1 MFSDIFQIISVKC
14 SNASKYIFQ
23 VRKLE
28 KLVFFT
34 ATMTV
39 FLKLGKIKIFS
50 CNAFTILNVT
60 KLCILEKQKLTK
72 KDHGQQW
79 PKVSYYVVTFY
90 LFPLFYSLLGA
101 NCEEHLAY
109 LRTKSVPRYN
119 FFCSSF
125 GILFI
130 FHHQSHLPLYPFR
143 TLHSGKYHRL
153 RNLCHSLWDLLQV
166 WDLILESGNC
176 IIS

>member
-90 LFPLFYSLLGA
+90 LFHLFYSLLGA

-130 FHHQSHLPLYPFR
+130 LRYILPSQHLLDQSQQWKHKTNVWNLFKVNYKDTR
-143 TLHSGKYHRL
+143 TTSSFWCFYY
-153 RNLCHSLWDLLQV
+153 
-166 WDLILESGNC
+166 
-176 IIS
+176 